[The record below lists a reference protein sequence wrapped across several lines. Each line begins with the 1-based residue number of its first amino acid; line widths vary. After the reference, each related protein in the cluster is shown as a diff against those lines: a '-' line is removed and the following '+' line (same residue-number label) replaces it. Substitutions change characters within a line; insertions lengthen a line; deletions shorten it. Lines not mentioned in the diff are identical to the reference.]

1 MLDIKKL
8 RDDPG
13 GVEAGLKSRGGDVD
27 LLSFKTIDESRRT
40 LLIEAEGLKE
50 KRNKVSTEIG
60 RLKKEGK
67 DADALVAEMA
77 TVSATIKTLD
87 ASAANCE
94 KEFRALLLEMPN
106 LPHESVPV
114 GRDATENP
122 VVREWG
128 APPEFGF
135 SPLEHTE
142 IGARL
147 GILDF
152 ERAGRLAG
160 ARFSLMMGA
169 GALLERALINFMLDL
184 HTTEHGYV
192 EVLPPFML
200 RDECFTGTG
209 QLPKFADDLFKI
221 EGWDHYLVPTA
232 EVPVTNI
239 HRDEILSSQN
249 LPILYTAYT
258 PCFRKEAGSYGKDV
272 KGLVRLHQFNKV
284 ELVKFS
290 AHETSYAELEKLTK
304 NAEEVLKRLG
314 LHYRVVE
321 LCTGD
326 LGFSAAKTYDIE
338 VWLPGQGA
346 YREISSCSNFED
358 FQARRANIRYKPGGV
373 GRAQYVHTLN
383 GSGLAVGRTVVAILE
398 NFQAEDGSVA
408 VPELLRPYMGGLKKI
423 VKPMRL

>member
-1 MLDIKKL
+1 MLDIKYL
-8 RDDPG
+8 REDPEG
-13 GVEAGLKSRGGDVD
+13 AEARLKTRGEAVDIAGVRTL
-27 LLSFKTIDESRRT
+27 DESRRK
-40 LLIEAEGLKE
+40 LLVEAEGLKE

-67 DADALVAEMA
+67 DADALVAEMGE
-77 TVSATIKTLD
+77 VSATIKTLD
-87 ASAANCE
+87 ASIANCE
-94 KEFRALLLEMPN
+94 KEFKALLLGMPN

-122 VVREWG
+122 VIRTWG
-128 APPEFGF
+128 EPLEFTF

-142 IGARL
+142 LGLSL
-147 GILDF
+147 GIIDF
-152 ERAGRLAG
+152 ERAGKLAG
-160 ARFSLMMGA
+160 ARFSLMTGA
-169 GALLERALINFMLDL
+169 GALLERALTNFMLDL
-184 HTTEHGYV
+184 HTKEHGYT
-192 EVLPPFML
+192 EVLTPFML
-200 RDECFTGTG
+200 KDECFVGTG

-239 HRDEILSSQN
+239 HMGEILDSGR
-249 LPILYTAYT
+249 LPIMYTAYT

-290 AHETSYAELEKLTK
+290 AHQTSQAELEKLTR

-314 LHYRVVE
+314 IHYRVVE

-358 FQARRANIRYKPGGV
+358 FQARRADIRYRPGGV
-373 GRAQYVHTLN
+373 GKAQYVHTLN

-398 NFQAEDGSVA
+398 NFQAEDGSVG
-408 VPELLRPYMGGLKKI
+408 VPEVLRPYMGGLKRI
-423 VKPMRL
+423 EVKRL

>member
-1 MLDIKKL
+1 MLDIKYL
-8 RDDPG
+8 REDLEG
-13 GVEAGLKSRGGDVD
+13 AEKRLKTRGGAVD
-27 LLSFKTIDESRRT
+27 LSGVKTFDESRRK
-40 LLIEAEGLKE
+40 LLMEVEGLKE
-50 KRNKVSTEIG
+50 KRNKVSAEIG
-60 RLKKEGK
+60 RLKQEGA
-67 DADALVAEMA
+67 DADALVAEMG

-87 ASAANCE
+87 ASIE
-94 KEFRALLLEMPN
+94 KCVQEFTALLLEMPN
-106 LPHESVPV
+106 LPHASVPV

-122 VVREWG
+122 VKRTSGE
-128 APPEFGF
+128 PPEFTF

-142 IGARL
+142 VGVRL

-152 ERAGRLAG
+152 ERAGKLAG

-169 GALLERALINFMLDL
+169 GALLERALVNFMLDL
-184 HTTEHGYV
+184 HTRENGYI

-200 RDECFTGTG
+200 KKECFIGTG

-239 HRDEILSSQN
+239 HMDEIIDSGS
-249 LPILYTAYT
+249 LPIAYTAYT

-290 AHETSYAELEKLTK
+290 AHETSYQELEKLTRD
-304 NAEEVLKRLG
+304 AEKVLKRLG

-358 FQARRANIRYKPGGV
+358 FQARRADIRYRPGGV
-373 GRAQYVHTLN
+373 GRTQYVHTIN

-398 NFQAEDGSVA
+398 NFRHENGSVA
-408 VPELLRPYMGGLKKI
+408 IPEALRPYMGGMKI
-423 VKPMRL
+423 IEPTYL